1 MYGKFQ
7 DFLKTELQS
16 IKDAGLYKSE
26 RIIVTPQDAEIKL
39 ATGETVLNFC
49 ANNYLGLSSNPTVIE
64 GAKKAL
70 DSRGYGKY
78 DQDQGG
84 QWVPTPDQR
93 TAFQGVVLPV
103 SDVDLRREITGTVT
117 DRSEKIYTNGHALK
131 VGAEVYDPD
140 SDTTYTVT
148 QELGHNSL
156 HPLKRYLVEARGG
169 AAAK

>member
-70 DSRGYGKY
+70 DSRGYGMSSVRFICGT
-78 DQDQGG
+78 QDIHKELEAKISQFFRNGRYHSLRCLLRC
-84 QWVPTPDQR
+84 QR
-93 TAFQGVVLPV
+93 WCV
-103 SDVDLRREITGTVT
+103 RTVI
-117 DRSEKIYTNGHALK
+117 RSGRCHHL
-131 VGAEVYDPD
+131 
-140 SDTTYTVT
+140 
-148 QELGHNSL
+148 
-156 HPLKRYLVEARGG
+156 
-169 AAAK
+169 

>member
-64 GAKKAL
+64 
-70 DSRGYGKY
+70 SI
-78 DQDQGG
+78 G
-84 QWVPTPDQR
+84 QPWIRDVFS
-93 TAFQGVVLPV
+93 AFHLWNP
-103 SDVDLRREITGTVT
+103 
-117 DRSEKIYTNGHALK
+117 
-131 VGAEVYDPD
+131 
-140 SDTTYTVT
+140 
-148 QELGHNSL
+148 
-156 HPLKRYLVEARGG
+156 RYS
-169 AAAK
+169 

>member
-70 DSRGYGKY
+70 DSRGYGMFHLRNPRY
-78 DQDQGG
+78 S
-84 QWVPTPDQR
+84 QR
-93 TAFQGVVLPV
+93 TG
-103 SDVDLRREITGTVT
+103 S
-117 DRSEKIYTNGHALK
+117 
-131 VGAEVYDPD
+131 
-140 SDTTYTVT
+140 
-148 QELGHNSL
+148 
-156 HPLKRYLVEARGG
+156 
-169 AAAK
+169 

>member
-1 MYGKFQ
+1 MGILFKMAQPQIPGGLLHTMY
-7 DFLKTELQS
+7 ELQS
-16 IKDAGLYKSE
+16 G
-26 RIIVTPQDAEIKL
+26 
-39 ATGETVLNFC
+39 
-49 ANNYLGLSSNPTVIE
+49 
-64 GAKKAL
+64 
-70 DSRGYGKY
+70 GKY

-103 SDVDLRREITGTVT
+103 SDVDLQEHWDTFRREVDLRREITGTVT

-156 HPLKRYLVEARGG
+156 HPLKRYLAEARGG

>member
-64 GAKKAL
+64 E
-70 DSRGYGKY
+70 SI
-78 DQDQGG
+78 G
-84 QWVPTPDQR
+84 QPWIRNVFS
-93 TAFQGVVLPV
+93 AFHLWNP
-103 SDVDLRREITGTVT
+103 
-117 DRSEKIYTNGHALK
+117 
-131 VGAEVYDPD
+131 
-140 SDTTYTVT
+140 
-148 QELGHNSL
+148 
-156 HPLKRYLVEARGG
+156 RYS
-169 AAAK
+169 